1 MEIAFLDTSALV
13 KRYHEE
19 EYSDLVNKIFE
30 EYVVVISELSLVE
43 FTSAI
48 NKKASDGVISKEEVL
63 KVLGFFQQDLSNF
76 TNLRFDTNI
85 INSAIKIVLQYNLK
99 TLDAIQLT
107 FASRVKEYKPLFV
120 SFDEN
125 LNKAAEKEGFNV
137 VKYSL

>member
-63 KVLGFFQQDLSNF
+63 KILGFFQQDLSNF

>member
-48 NKKASDGVISKEEVL
+48 NKKASEGVISKEEVL
-63 KVLGFFQQDLSNF
+63 KIF
-76 TNLRFDTNI
+76 
-85 INSAIKIVLQYNLK
+85 
-99 TLDAIQLT
+99 
-107 FASRVKEYKPLFV
+107 
-120 SFDEN
+120 
-125 LNKAAEKEGFNV
+125 
-137 VKYSL
+137 